1 MCTPCKSQM
10 KLSSPWSTDCV
21 AQWPD
26 CVPSIGRRPVSPVQD
41 HLPIAQIP
49 ALLDH
54 VQNVGLP
61 AGASQARKEEDCR
74 PGGRV
79 GVRDAVIVVKPIQRD
94 LPSICCLNKLT
105 GEKRGT
111 NQSSACATACR
122 ICLFGMACIGT
133 FGSHLYTNLTIK
145 PQI

>member
-1 MCTPCKSQM
+1 M
-10 KLSSPWSTDCV
+10 
-21 AQWPD
+21 
-26 CVPSIGRRPVSPVQD
+26 SPVQD

-61 AGASQARKEEDCR
+61 AGAGQAGEEEDCG

-94 LPSICCLNKLT
+94 LPSICCLNKLAAET
-105 GEKRGT
+105 RGT
-111 NQSSACATACR
+111 NQSSGCATACG
-122 ICLFGMACIGT
+122 ISL
-133 FGSHLYTNLTIK
+133 L
-145 PQI
+145 